1 MGPGASDAGV
11 GRDGASQGHPG
22 SGGGVEGSISGAAGA
37 SDDVHPSR
45 SAGGID
51 MSQLRA
57 IPDTLDGAPSRPFP
71 VASDIEGVGLDG
83 RPLAI
88 RVSEAGGRWLFVF
101 LSDDCIGCQPF
112 WDELGSWRSPG
123 DRGLPVDVRPVIV
136 TKGPAKVAADR
147 IRTLIPVDCVVPV
160 VLSDDA
166 WESYQVLGYPDA
178 VVVGSVIEGDGQ
190 GGGPDG
196 EDVPLRGSGAIKA
209 GGASSHGRSRVRS
222 GEPDALERPQMVVL
236 AKGAVFERDDVV
248 RLVGT

>member
-1 MGPGASDAGV
+1 
-11 GRDGASQGHPG
+11 
-22 SGGGVEGSISGAAGA
+22 
-37 SDDVHPSR
+37 
-45 SAGGID
+45 

-57 IPDTLDGAPSRPFP
+57 IPDTLGGAPSRPLP
-71 VASDIEGVGLDG
+71 VASDIEGVGPDG

-88 RVSEAGGRWLFVF
+88 RVGEAGGRWLFVF

-136 TKGPAKVAADR
+136 TKGPEKVAVDR

-166 WESYQVLGYPDA
+166 WESYQVLGYPGA

-190 GGGPDG
+190 GGGSGG
-196 EDVPLRGSGAIKA
+196 EDVHVRGLDAIKS
-209 GGASSHGRSRVRS
+209 GGASDSGRSRVRS
-222 GEPDALERPQMVVL
+222 GEPELPEQPRTVVL
-236 AKGAVFERDDVV
+236 SKGAVFEWDDVV
-248 RLVGT
+248 RLVAT